1 MKRVKWGLVGCG
13 DISRKRVA
21 PALLQLENSHLIG
34 ISRAHVDR
42 LAEFALEFSVQRTFR
57 DWRKLIDDSEI
68 DAVYVATPVNLHAPI
83 TISAADA
90 GKHVLCEKPMAIS
103 TSECDEMIAACRRN
117 SVQLGI
123 AYYRH
128 FYPVLKR
135 IRELIQSGEIGQP
148 VIVQMNAFEFYNP
161 SPDDP
166 RYWFLKKEYAGG
178 GPMFDF
184 GCHRIQVLV
193 DLLGPIK
200 ETRSSLKRLVFERE
214 VEDTAT
220 AILEFASGTQATITV
235 THAANEAQD
244 TLDIYGTE
252 GSIRV
257 ENLNGG
263 TIQIITDSSR
273 REEAHPPHSN
283 LHEPLID
290 DFATAIL
297 EERSPA
303 VGGEQGREVNRIL
316 SEIYGDS

>member
-1 MKRVKWGLVGCG
+1 
-13 DISRKRVA
+13 
-21 PALLQLENSHLIG
+21 LIG
-34 ISRAHVDR
+34 INRAHVER
-42 LAEFALEFSVQRTFR
+42 LAEFALEFSVERTFH
-57 DWRKLIDDSEI
+57 DWRELIDDSEI
-68 DAVYVATPVNLHAPI
+68 DSVYVATPVNLHAPI
-83 TISAADA
+83 TIRAADA
-90 GKHVLCEKPMAIS
+90 GKHVLCEKPMALN

-117 SVQLGI
+117 GVQLGI

-135 IRELIQSGEIGQP
+135 IQELIQSGEIGQP
-148 VIVQMNAFEFYNP
+148 VIAQMNAFEFYNP

-166 RYWFLKKEYAGG
+166 RYWFLKKENAGG

-184 GCHRIQVLV
+184 GCHRIQVLI
-193 DLLGPIK
+193 DLLGPID
-200 ETRSSLKRLVFERE
+200 EARSSLKRLVFERE

-235 THAANEAQD
+235 THAAREARD

-257 ENLNGG
+257 ESLNGG

-273 REEAHPPHSN
+273 REEAHPPHRN
-283 LHEPLID
+283 FHEPLIE

-297 EERSPA
+297 EARSPQ
-303 VGGEQGREVNRIL
+303 VGGEQGREVNRVL
-316 SEIYGDS
+316 SEIYGDGQ